1 MGWGN
6 PRPVYF
12 ANVREIVPFVI
23 RLAARART
31 RTETVGSYV
40 STLSLFLQYS
50 AAAYERCVGIFFPP
64 GFVFLSFSTF
74 CSPTPNKT
82 FDCIRDQQVTRFSN
96 PIRKRVVTVR
106 KTALNHVSS
115 RIEFSQKKKKKKK
128 KRRIV
133 VRHATMIS
141 RSSLENHF
149 KANPKLFR
157 KLMSRNTTRFRPCE
171 PTGYLRVSRVTFYE
185 KRRERDFE
193 RYSSRKF
200 NNKIHSPISEFHWT
214 NWTN

>member
-1 MGWGN
+1 
-6 PRPVYF
+6 
-12 ANVREIVPFVI
+12 
-23 RLAARART
+23 
-31 RTETVGSYV
+31 
-40 STLSLFLQYS
+40 
-50 AAAYERCVGIFFPP
+50 
-64 GFVFLSFSTF
+64 
-74 CSPTPNKT
+74 
-82 FDCIRDQQVTRFSN
+82 
-96 PIRKRVVTVR
+96 
-106 KTALNHVSS
+106 
-115 RIEFSQKKKKKKK
+115 
-128 KRRIV
+128 
-133 VRHATMIS
+133 MIS

-214 NWTN
+214 NWTNWRCTSVSVSWRTRASIKSDRCGYCSDSIEIKTNVYSPSDIAQVFFTWFWSAFSGSLARTMNFDREISMGSLSIFKAIDWCARLAKQTFQFIFLFFFPPRFHRANHWKQPTKDWIPSFEALSKFIISLFLIFVN